1 MNSARLK
8 PILQFVLL
16 LGIGVAFIWFSF
28 KDITEEEKTSI
39 INALKSANYFW
50 VGLSIGVSFLSHFLR
65 AWRWNLLLE
74 PSGHSTKLVNALC
87 HVLIGY
93 FANYGIPRMGEITRC
108 TLATKYDKVPFEV
121 GLGTVIT
128 ERIIDLLLFFII
140 FLLTLLFQF
149 QKLGALAYEY
159 VLDPMREKFAGLT
172 GNPLLLSLLIIVFV
186 GGAIGLFLL
195 RKKINALLTGKIGGM
210 IKGILD
216 GLSSV
221 MKLKRPFAFIL
232 MSLGIWLC
240 YFYSLYICM
249 LAIPGTANLG
259 QSVAL
264 TLLLFGTIGVMF
276 SAGGL
281 GAYPAILGGIL
292 MASYKVVKADA
303 YALPWLSW
311 TGQFALV
318 VALGTI
324 SLIVLPL
331 YNKHK
336 KDELSQPTA

>member
-1 MNSARLK
+1 MNKKRLK
-8 PILQFVLL
+8 PLLQFVLL

-39 INALKSANYFW
+39 ISALKSADYFW
-50 VGLSIGVSFLSHFLR
+50 VGISLGVSFLSHFLR

-74 PSGHSTKLVNALC
+74 PSGHSTKRLNALC

-93 FANYGIPRMGEITRC
+93 FANYGIPRMGEISRC
-108 TLATKYDKVPFEV
+108 TLAAKYDKVPFEV

-128 ERIIDLLLFFII
+128 ERIVDLLLFFII
-140 FLLTLLFQF
+140 FLLTLFFQF
-149 QKLGALAYEY
+149 QKLGALANEY
-159 VLDPMREKFAGLT
+159 VFEPMSKRFATLT
-172 GNPLLLSLLIIVFV
+172 HNPVLLVVLILVMV
-186 GGAIGLFLL
+186 GGVIGLFML
-195 RKKINALLTGKIGGM
+195 RKKINNLLTGKIGGM

-216 GLSSV
+216 GLSSI
-221 MKLKRPFAFIL
+221 MKLKRPGAFIL

-264 TLLLFGTIGVMF
+264 ALLLFGTLGVMF

-292 MASYKVVKADA
+292 MASYGVGKADA
-303 YALPWLSW
+303 FALPWLSW

-331 YNKHK
+331 YNKNK